1 MPRRV
6 KSMRLFL
13 LLLSLLALAG
23 CTEATASRVDA
34 RTFRIEGP
42 GLPAEL
48 SVPDQRVA
56 ARLCP
61 KGYRLLDQLVLRN
74 TPDGIRD
81 EPGMF
86 TNWTIRCL

>member
-1 MPRRV
+1 
-6 KSMRLFL
+6 MRPFL
-13 LLLSLLALAG
+13 LLLSLALAD
-23 CTEATASRVDA
+23 CTEATASRIDA

-42 GLPAEL
+42 GLPAE
-48 SVPDQRVA
+48 SIAPNRRVA

-61 KGYRLLDQLVLRN
+61 QGYRVLDQLVLRN

-86 TNWTIRCL
+86 ANWTIRCL